1 MITEKNDFSIN
12 RKITAKT
19 ISDIDKEGSPMTP
32 EHTAHNTIP
41 NTKKRIIYYIILYI
55 LFTFEFS
62 TYGTM
67 IDQQSG
73 RAESS
78 GTILYFLIQVTQTI
92 GFLLFPISRRIFK
105 TITLRKTLLNTLS
118 VLFICSMIGMIFL
131 PAGSYIL
138 ILCDFIS
145 SLCIGYIG
153 TAVYYSISS
162 ELYQYSHLGLI
173 VGGCTSI
180 SILLQFLLQEML
192 QLRIPIIIM
201 LTVIFILL
209 LYLILRKKD
218 QVIFNDL
225 LPYAEETPNY
235 NTSIRRKV
243 IYAVILGLSFYVM
256 ALLNE
261 TTYFYAETNFM
272 SFPRLFVIVGY
283 LFVGLAFDIFGS
295 RFIHIF
301 GLCAMVVCFACTYSP
316 DYPNVRFSLFYFIVG
331 AMTGYL
337 ILSFLSLAP
346 KTKNPDLWVSFA
358 RIINILETFAGLYLT
373 QRIGQHTYLIIL
385 ILALLFIGAIEF
397 AIADLLTQYQL
408 DAAEQEHNTPTLSY
422 LRKLALFEN
431 ASSDHVTADHAA
443 SDHIPSDKDSTFEQ
457 SIPSNAP
464 AADTIT
470 DPSSDIITDKTAD
483 KFLAFT
489 KAYHFTPRECDVLK
503 ELLTSDDTMKNIA
516 EALGISERMLYRY
529 MNNLYQKT
537 GAETRAALMKLY
549 YESTM

>member
-1 MITEKNDFSIN
+1 
-12 RKITAKT
+12 
-19 ISDIDKEGSPMTP
+19 MTP

-105 TITLRKTLLNTLS
+105 TITSRKTLLNTLS

-138 ILCDFIS
+138 ILCDFLS

-173 VGGCTSI
+173 IGGCTSI
-180 SILLQFLLQEML
+180 SILLQFLLQEIL

-272 SFPRLFVIVGY
+272 SFPRLFVIAGY

-358 RIINILETFAGLYLT
+358 RIINILEAFGGLYLT
-373 QRIGQHTYLIIL
+373 QRIGKHTYLITL

-431 ASSDHVTADHAA
+431 ASA
-443 SDHIPSDKDSTFEQ
+443 DHIPSDNDSATWQ

-470 DPSSDIITDKTAD
+470 DPASDIITDKTAD

-489 KAYHFTPRECDVLK
+489 EKYHFTPRECDVLK

>member
-1 MITEKNDFSIN
+1 
-12 RKITAKT
+12 
-19 ISDIDKEGSPMTP
+19 MTP

-105 TITLRKTLLNTLS
+105 TIASRKTLLNTLS

-131 PAGSYIL
+131 PASSYIL

-173 VGGCTSI
+173 IGGCTSI
-180 SILLQFLLQEML
+180 SILLQFLLQEIL
-192 QLRIPIIIM
+192 QLRIPIFIM

-218 QVIFNDL
+218 QVIFDDL
-225 LPYAEETPNY
+225 LPYAEETPKY

-261 TTYFYAETNFM
+261 TTYFYAETYFM

-358 RIINILETFAGLYLT
+358 RVINILETFAGLYLT

-408 DAAEQEHNTPTLSY
+408 DAAEREHNTPTLSY

-431 ASSDHVTADHAA
+431 ASAEMLSSDHVSADRAASDHAA
-443 SDHIPSDKDSTFEQ
+443 ADHIPSDNDSTFEQ

-470 DPSSDIITDKTAD
+470 DPAADIITDKTAD

-489 KAYHFTPRECDVLK
+489 QKYHFTPRECDVLK